1 VQQNTAIDIF
11 YHNSNTKHL
20 HSPMSSNHA
29 FFSEGDNEERKS
41 GDGGDHSSNSND
53 GDDNDEDEMNEM
65 MSKVNQ
71 VRPSQVI
78 QSSRNNNMIKNQ
90 RSHDGVGV
98 KCTGQ
103 NL

>member
-1 VQQNTAIDIF
+1 
-11 YHNSNTKHL
+11 
-20 HSPMSSNHA
+20 MSSTHA

-41 GDGGDHSSNSND
+41 GDGGHHSSNNND
-53 GDDNDEDEMNEM
+53 GDDDNDEDEMNEM

-78 QSSRNNNMIKNQ
+78 QSSRNNNMIRNQ

-98 KCTGQ
+98 KSTGQ